1 MNARH
6 RRTRFL
12 ASDFLLAAENRL
24 ELRRARLVASL
35 LLDPCR
41 STRLEVRTKP
51 PSATATEHSPEISP
65 APDRATP
72 ARRRAGGGS
81 FFPARR
87 ECSFCSSSDRIRPC
101 NGWEVYNPPQ
111 LRQLHDF
118 VVQKIRVR
126 WSANATK
133 GAAPPLRIWSP
144 HAARPLPC
152 PLLARVLRCP
162 SPQPA
167 HRAPST
173 FTDRLPPAP
182 SLHLASFGL
191 ATPDGWVGG
200 GPPSGA
206 GEPRGMPCTRERER
220 RASAHPVH
228 APARPFGP
236 GSTRNPPPADTHL
249 APAGDLYASLV
260 AADLRFSSGWP
271 VGWLEHLLQP
281 LPAVSAVGMLP
292 TEPPSGS
299 REPACNRRFDCVCN
313 YYFSTLSVP

>member
-1 MNARH
+1 MLGDQSRGNYDGRH
-6 RRTRFL
+6 RQSRLPFFFL
-12 ASDFLLAAENRL
+12 VLGAENRL

-41 STRLEVRTKP
+41 LTVLEVRTKP
-51 PSATATEHSPEISP
+51 LSATATEHSPEKYP
-65 APDRATP
+65 APDRAAPT
-72 ARRRAGGGS
+72 RRRAGGGS
-81 FFPARR
+81 FSPARR
-87 ECSFCSSSDRIRPC
+87 ECSFCSSSDRTRPC

-118 VVQKIRVR
+118 VVKKIRVR

-182 SLHLASFGL
+182 SLHFCLRWLSNSWWSGRRR
-191 ATPDGWVGG
+191 
-200 GPPSGA
+200 PSQR
-206 GEPRGMPCTRERER
+206 RG
-220 RASAHPVH
+220 RA
-228 APARPFGP
+228 
-236 GSTRNPPPADTHL
+236 
-249 APAGDLYASLV
+249 
-260 AADLRFSSGWP
+260 
-271 VGWLEHLLQP
+271 
-281 LPAVSAVGMLP
+281 
-292 TEPPSGS
+292 
-299 REPACNRRFDCVCN
+299 
-313 YYFSTLSVP
+313 